1 MNKLDMSSLCCC
13 PKTLARQLTCI
24 ELRLIRGICRED
36 LIQGCKTNSST
47 SVSKNYNDYV
57 QWCNRLGSLVD
68 TQLTMSKNN
77 RPRRTR
83 MLTSYFLHVAIE
95 CISNGNFNSAI
106 IILIRLDIS
115 PASKLQNMWADHNWT
130 HFNKLKHLIDP
141 NRNFSNYRA
150 YLQVAKDRTETDK
163 NVTDKIFIPYF
174 ELLMKD
180 LYVADDVSSRSSKDS
195 GDLTFQIERS
205 IQYLEIWKKAQCSF
219 KEIPIITEYLESAAI
234 LDQTCQVRLMQSESL
249 APCRSNSRS
258 EHSLVG
264 ITEAIKWLRVKMDR
278 LFSQ

>member
-1 MNKLDMSSLCCC
+1 MDKLDMSSLCCC
-13 PKTLARQLTCI
+13 PRTLAKQLTCI

-57 QWCNRLGSLVD
+57 QWCNRLGTLVD
-68 TQLTMSKNN
+68 TQLTMCINT
-77 RPRRTR
+77 RRRRR
-83 MLTSYFLHVAIE
+83 MLINYLLDVAME
-95 CISNGNFNSAI
+95 CISIGNFNSAI
-106 IILIRLDIS
+106 IILIRLDMS
-115 PASKLQNMWADHNWT
+115 PATKMQALWAEHNWSY
-130 HFNKLKHLIDP
+130 FNKIKHLIDP

-150 YLQVAKDRTETDK
+150 YLQVAKDRTETDE

-219 KEIPIITEYLESAAI
+219 KEIPIIIQYLESDVI
-234 LDQTCQVRLMQSESL
+234 SDRSCQVHLLQSGSST
-249 APCRSNSRS
+249 PCGSNSRS
-258 EHSLVG
+258 EQTSARLA
-264 ITEAIKWLRVKMDR
+264 EPIKWVRSKVNH
-278 LFSQ
+278 LFS